1 MFKRLLLLCALLIGG
16 IWFAPSILYA
26 APYGSD
32 SYGKCVYQEGC
43 PPPVVVPPTQPP
55 VVTPDSVSRN
65 VDDDDNLETATDT
78 NGEAGDGFETF
89 GDTDSSSTVL
99 KTLDGDEDDKTD
111 FIINTDNDPLP
122 EKYWDPD
129 DDILST
135 IQLVQCDLDDGPE
148 WRFNN
153 GTEVITYDDESGELL
168 EDCEITPT
176 VPSNAN
182 GNPRAGSGGAQVKET
197 RITNV
202 VPFLAENPVYESIG
216 RAVKKVPAPV
226 AYSFPYLLLLVI
238 LLLVVRLIIQ
248 SRQEVNRLVVATRA
262 QEAEKQLTLEKENFM
277 MLSSHY
283 LRTPITVIN
292 GSIELMQSLKQ
303 ITEEVA
309 KTLNGAGKLLMGE
322 VTSLLD
328 RLEQDKKLA
337 MIQKPSPQTRITT
350 FISPRLVLPVIL
362 IVAVL
367 LLGQFL
373 LIDFRV
379 VSPNIVN
386 MLIQIALAVLLIQT
400 FLSKIRQRQLNRH
413 NRQDQERVLEEQRAL
428 DAARSEFIN
437 NVANNL
443 ETQLNQ
449 FKAQLGNVIDKPEA
463 AKVKRALSELATI
476 ISKFRLV
483 AYLQGGQLRSN
494 NTVFAM
500 SEVID
505 ASIKPYMEQA
515 KAKAVTF
522 NNTII
527 DERLYQQQ
535 QLLSIV
541 LGSLVENAVK
551 FSGENSTVDISAKNN
566 DGQAIFTITDHGK
579 GIPQDKQELL
589 FKPFSR
595 TESAEQFNTEG
606 LGFSLYLDKVI
617 TNYLQGQIEVFSREG
632 QGTTVTVTVPAA
644 S

>member
-1 MFKRLLLLCALLIGG
+1 MSPAL
-16 IWFAPSILYA
+16 LYA
-26 APYGSD
+26 APYSAGK
-32 SYGKCVYQEGC
+32 YGECVYQEGC

-65 VDDDDNLETATDT
+65 VDEDENLETATNT
-78 NGEAGDGFETF
+78 NGKVEDGYETF
-89 GDTDSSSTVL
+89 EDTDSSSAVL
-99 KTLDGDEDDKTD
+99 KSLDGDKDGKTD
-111 FIINTDNDPLP
+111 FLLNTDKDPLP

-129 DDILST
+129 NDILST
-135 IQLVQCDLDDGPE
+135 IQLMQCDLDDGPE

-153 GTEVITYDDESGELL
+153 GTDVVTYDDETGEFL
-168 EDCEITPT
+168 EECEITPR
-176 VPSNAN
+176 VPANSN
-182 GNPRAGSGGAQVKET
+182 GSPRAGSGGAQVKET

-202 VPFLAENPVYESIG
+202 IPFLAENPVYESIG

-226 AYSFPYLLLLVI
+226 AYSFPYLLLFVI
-238 LLLVVRLIIQ
+238 LLLVVRLILQ

-322 VTSLLD
+322 VSSLLE

-337 MIQKPSPQTRITT
+337 MIQKPSPQAKMTT

-362 IVAVL
+362 VVTVL

-379 VSPNIVN
+379 VSPSIVN
-386 MLIQIALAVLLIQT
+386 MLIQLVLAVLLVQT

-443 ETQLNQ
+443 EAQLNQ
-449 FKAQLGNVIDKPEA
+449 FKSQLGSVIDKPEA

-483 AYLQGGQLRSN
+483 AYLQGGQLQTN
-494 NTVFAM
+494 NTIFAI
-500 SEVID
+500 SEVVE

-515 KAKAVTF
+515 KAKTVTF
-522 NNTII
+522 NSTII

-535 QLLSIV
+535 QLLNIV
-541 LGSLVENAVK
+541 LGTLVENAVK

-566 DGQAIFTITDHGK
+566 DGQVIFTITDHGK
-579 GIPQDKQELL
+579 GIPKDKQELL

-595 TESAEQFNTEG
+595 TESAERFDTEG

-617 TNYLQGQIEVFSREG
+617 TNYLQGKIEVFSREG